1 MINIRKS
8 NNKFVAQ
15 NENLSMILEDQ
26 LQDFMQKVV
35 NKGMVDIERTL
46 KKQQNKMKILL
57 LNVRDNY

>member
-26 LQDFMQKVV
+26 LQDFMQNVV